1 MPPDSKAHTAL
12 LLELPERRLRLD
24 PELEIRLRGFYG
36 QRTDR
41 VLSSMLAM
49 PSRYYFRIN
58 TLKAERDATIQSMM
72 STGLHVEAHERLEDA
87 AFIHPRPSRIE
98 TDGNIVEA
106 DRIAAESVQLG
117 AHLYAPGVKRCHGLR
132 PGMKVTVVDG
142 TGTPVGSGISHQSET
157 SVLTYR
163 QGVAIE
169 IRHSRSGL
177 PSIMETPWYADG
189 QIHLQSLP
197 ATLTSHVLDPK
208 PGETIVDLNCAPGGK
223 TSHISQ
229 LTRNQARIIGFD
241 RNTRKIEKAKELME
255 RMGCTNY
262 QLISHDSRYV
272 HRDFNIKADRVLVDP
287 PCTALGIVPKLA
299 VDTTAQNVENSAD
312 YQKQF
317 LAAASDI
324 TKKQGTIV
332 YSVCTIS
339 REECEDV
346 AGFAEKELGLTLEE
360 QVPILGEHGF
370 DPGHLTQRFSPDT
383 HETGYFIARFIKN

>member
-1 MPPDSKAHTAL
+1 L
-12 LLELPERRLRLD
+12 LLDLPERRLQLD
-24 PELEIRLRGFYG
+24 PELDHCLREIYG
-36 QRTDR
+36 PRINR
-41 VLSSMLAM
+41 VLSAMQAM

-58 TLKAERDATIQSMM
+58 TLKTERDIVLQSMIAN
-72 STGLHVEAHERLEDA
+72 GLRAEPHIQLKDA
-87 AFIHPRPSRIE
+87 GFLHPRPSRIE

-106 DRIAAESVQLG
+106 DRVAAEAVQLG

-163 QGVAIE
+163 QGMAVE
-169 IRHSRSGL
+169 IKICGTGL
-177 PSIMETPWYADG
+177 PSIMETTWYADG

-197 ATLTSHVLDPK
+197 AILTSHILDPK

-241 RNTRKIEKAKELME
+241 RNEHKIRKAEELMH
-255 RMGCTNY
+255 RMGCANY
-262 QLISHDSRYV
+262 QLVSHDSRYV
-272 HRDFNIKADRVLVDP
+272 HLDYNIKADRVLVDP
-287 PCTALGIVPKLA
+287 PCTALGVIPKLA
-299 VDTTAQNVENSAD
+299 IETTMRNVENSAD
-312 YQKQF
+312 YQRQF
-317 LAAASDI
+317 LTAGSGI
-324 TKKQGTIV
+324 TKKGGTVV

-339 REECEDV
+339 KEECEHV
-346 AGFAEKELGLTLEE
+346 VGFAEKELGLELEE
-360 QVPILGEHGF
+360 QTPFLAEAGF
-370 DPGHLTQRFSPDT
+370 DPDHLTQRFNPDI

>member
-1 MPPDSKAHTAL
+1 M

-24 PELEIRLRGFYG
+24 PELESRLRGFYG

-106 DRIAAESVQLG
+106 DRIAAEAVQLG

-132 PGMKVTVVDG
+132 PGMRVTVVDG
-142 TGTPVGSGISHQSET
+142 NGTAVGSGVSHQSET

-163 QGVAIE
+163 QGVAVE
-169 IRHSRSGL
+169 IKISRTGL
-177 PSIMETPWYADG
+177 PSIMETPCYADG
-189 QIHLQSLP
+189 HIHLQSLP
-197 ATLTSHVLDPK
+197 AILTSHILDPK
-208 PGETIVDLNCAPGGK
+208 PGEAIVDLNCAPGGK

-229 LTRNQARIIGFD
+229 LTQNRARIIGFD
-241 RNTRKIEKAKELME
+241 RNTQKIQKTKQLME
-255 RMGCTNY
+255 RLGCTNY
-262 QLISHDSRYV
+262 QLICHDSRYV
-272 HRDFNIKADRVLVDP
+272 HIDYNIKADRVLVDP
-287 PCTALGIVPKLA
+287 PCSALGIIPKLA
-299 VDTTAQNVENSAD
+299 IKTTVQNVENSAD

-317 LAAASDI
+317 LTAASHI
-324 TKKQGTIV
+324 TKKDGTIV
-332 YSVCTIS
+332 YSVCTITK
-339 REECEDV
+339 EECEDV
-346 AGFAEKELGLTLEE
+346 VGFAQRELGLTLEK
-360 QVPILGEHGF
+360 QFPLLGENGF
-370 DPGHLTQRFSPDT
+370 DQDHLTQRFNPDT
-383 HETGYFIARFIKN
+383 HETGYFIARFVKN

>member
-1 MPPDSKAHTAL
+1 V
-12 LLELPERRLRLD
+12 LLEPPEKRLQLDSELESRLR
-24 PELEIRLRGFYG
+24 EIYG
-36 QRTDR
+36 PRTDR
-41 VLSSMLAM
+41 VLSAMIAM
-49 PSRYYFRIN
+49 PSRYYLRIN
-58 TLKAERDATIQSMM
+58 TLKAERDAIIRSMKA
-72 STGLHVEAHERLEDA
+72 SDLRAEAHTQLKDA
-87 AFIHPRPSRIE
+87 AFLHPRASEIG
-98 TDGNIVEA
+98 TDGVIVEA
-106 DRIAAESVQLG
+106 NRFAAEAVQLG
-117 AHLYAPGVKRCHGLR
+117 AHLYAPGVRRCHGLR
-132 PGMKVTVVDG
+132 PGMNTTVVDG
-142 TGTPVGSGISHQSET
+142 NGTPIGSGVSHQSET
-157 SVLTYR
+157 SILTYR
-163 QGVAIE
+163 QGVAVE
-169 IRHSRSGL
+169 IKNSRAGL
-177 PSIMETPWYADG
+177 PSIMETPWYSNG

-197 ATLTSHVLDPK
+197 AILTSHILDPK